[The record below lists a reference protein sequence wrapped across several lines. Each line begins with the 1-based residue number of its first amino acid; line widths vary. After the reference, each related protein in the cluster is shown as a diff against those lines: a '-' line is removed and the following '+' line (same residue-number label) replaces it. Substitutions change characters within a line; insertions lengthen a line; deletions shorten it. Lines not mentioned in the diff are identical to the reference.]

1 MVEASILTQK
11 KEHRTYV
18 ILHSM
23 ENSAENAKR
32 MRPNA
37 MATHQLCNVCVCVC
51 MCVEKQF
58 PMIAIE
64 AVSGII

>member
-1 MVEASILTQK
+1 
-11 KEHRTYV
+11 
-18 ILHSM
+18 M

-51 MCVEKQF
+51 ASVEKQF

>member
-1 MVEASILTQK
+1 
-11 KEHRTYV
+11 
-18 ILHSM
+18 M
-23 ENSAENAKR
+23 ENSAENAKQ

-37 MATHQLCNVCVCVC
+37 INYATCVCVRVCVCASV
-51 MCVEKQF
+51 VKQF